1 MKRGSTT
8 TVVTALAVISMALS
22 GEAFSLGSLSL
33 SLPRAEVARAA
44 SSRPC
49 SGILAA
55 SMSSVID
62 SRKASMVGQRACAA
76 EATRTRRPNGYWKV
90 FENVEAELLA
100 VRIPAETRNDSLAPV
115 PRHRCTSQPEFM
127 AGEEPLPMPTRL
139 PHRMCLCLEGGRRC
153 APAASQAT
161 REDPPCH
168 KKSSSCCHT
177 PSFFG
182 KASSPTAKR
191 SKSDV
196 YLLPSL
202 ACSLSISS
210 GSMAPC
216 QPRPS

>member
-100 VRIPAETRNDSLAPV
+100 VRIPSETRNDSLAVTV
-115 PRHRCTSQPEFM
+115 PRHRCTPHPESM
-127 AGEEPLPMPTRL
+127 AGEEPLPRPSPVPLRT
-139 PHRMCLCLEGGRRC
+139 CLCLESGRRG
-153 APAASQAT
+153 APPASLPT
-161 REDPPCH
+161 REDPPCN
-168 KKSSSCCHT
+168 KK
-177 PSFFG
+177 FI
-182 KASSPTAKR
+182 
-191 SKSDV
+191 
-196 YLLPSL
+196 LL
-202 ACSLSISS
+202 
-210 GSMAPC
+210 
-216 QPRPS
+216 